1 MNRGC
6 QESKPINPKHQ
17 STVKLNF
24 CWWVDDQLRS
34 LTNEFIAEGSSSW
47 SSTEAETR
55 IWKSSHQNVRQFDL
69 LPSSFVASQ
78 VFFCWSLF
86 WVFVFLASILLTPM
100 IHLEVSRLLKDL
112 YKHYRQC
119 GFNSMLPTL
128 ILGGHVLESER
139 RYARSKGMEPPDA
152 TRMDWLDMQLISAD
166 IRLIID
172 ST

>member
-6 QESKPINPKHQ
+6 QESKPINPNHQ

-86 WVFVFLASILLTPM
+86 WVFVFLASIFLAPVIILRCRACWRICTNTTGNVGSTQCCQPSF
-100 IHLEVSRLLKDL
+100 LVSTLWNLRGD
-112 YKHYRQC
+112 
-119 GFNSMLPTL
+119 MLVPRAWSHRMP
-128 ILGGHVLESER
+128 LGLS
-139 RYARSKGMEPPDA
+139 
-152 TRMDWLDMQLISAD
+152 
-166 IRLIID
+166 
-172 ST
+172 